1 MFNFERLLPDFMLPR
16 VVPYASRRGNALPG
30 FFTGMGGTA
39 CTPVEGA
46 GNNSYE
52 GTELGYE
59 ASWAGVFHDAGK

>member
-1 MFNFERLLPDFMLPR
+1 MFNFGRLLPDFMLLR
-16 VVPYASRRGNALPG
+16 VVPYASRRGNAL
-30 FFTGMGGTA
+30 FTGMGGTA